1 MSNQINIAVGADISG
16 LKKGM
21 TDAASTMQSA
31 GEQMAAVGA
40 KVESTTTTSFKNLQ
54 QAYRATAKDAQVLAM
69 TLGTD
74 SAAFQQA
81 AQKAAMFKDQLDDVN
96 DVISA
101 YHPEKKWQLTGQA
114 IAATVDIAQGF
125 VGVLSLIGVESNNA
139 QKYIQAMMSLQ
150 SISGA
155 ILAVEQL
162 SGAYKA
168 LTISIFGAE
177 AATNS
182 LYLAMIKPLRIIGAL
197 LGAGAVLLGL
207 TNEAGATSA
216 VYNRTAKEVGDLIQ
230 SSINKEKN
238 LTEQVKITNKLR
250 IDAMEEGADKSKA
263 IAKNNYDN
271 QISDLKEYLATK
283 LIDEKTYQ
291 ERSKLYFEIY
301 QHELNKIDKENKNK
315 RAKPITI
322 AQPLEIESKL
332 TSMGGLQDLGS
343 KSMAENTQK
352 ALNEGWAKIN
362 AENIKGMAKWQENW
376 KGFNNVVKEESEL
389 TKLLFDSAAQALA
402 GAAANLG
409 AALVTGDFESAGKA
423 IIQMLGGIAIQIGAA
438 MIAMG
443 VPMALG
449 EPFFGGKS
457 LRLIAGGA
465 ALSVAGG
472 AMQASG
478 RASGGGGGGGGGF
491 TSGGGGQ
498 SFNPVFAGGSQY
510 LMLDSRVRGTDIIIS
525 ADNQRRQNGRIR

>member
-54 QAYRATAKDAQVLAM
+54 QAYRTTAKDAQVLAM

-96 DVISA
+96 DVINA
-101 YHPEKKWQLTGQA
+101 YHPEKKWKVTADVIGG
-114 IAATVDIAQGF
+114 AANVAQGF
-125 VGVLSLIGVESNNA
+125 VGVMQLIGVESLNA
-139 QKYIQAMMSLQ
+139 EKAIATMLALNGIAQAVQ
-150 SISGA
+150 SVEALKGA
-155 ILAVEQL
+155 FIALSASMQIALGAV
-162 SGAYKA
+162 
-168 LTISIFGAE
+168 
-177 AATNS
+177 
-182 LYLAMIKPLRIIGAL
+182 AL
-197 LGAGAVLLGL
+197 LGAAYLIYSSQSA
-207 TNEAGATSA
+207 EAEEA
-216 VYNRTAKEVGDLIQ
+216 
-230 SSINKEKN
+230 NKRHAESYKRIEDAEKR
-238 LTEQVKITNKLR
+238 ITNIVTTTNDLR
-250 IDAMEEGADKSKA
+250 IKAMKEGADKRRV
-263 IAKNNYDN
+263 IAENEYDK
-271 QISDLKEYLATK
+271 QLSSLVESYQKGEIAD
-283 LIDEKTYQ
+283 ITYQ
-291 ERSKLYFEIY
+291 NRRKYLWQIY
-301 QHELNKIDKENKNK
+301 QNELTKIQQDEEAK
-315 RAKPITI
+315 RAKPIKV
-322 AQPLEIESKL
+322 AQQVQLESKL
-332 TSMGGLQDLGS
+332 TSMGGLQDLAS
-343 KSMAENTQK
+343 RSMSEDTQK

-362 AENIKGMAKWQENW
+362 AENLKGMGEWQANW
-376 KGFNNVVKEESEL
+376 KGFNKVVQQESEL
-389 TKLLFDSAAQALA
+389 TKMLFDAAAQALA

-409 AALVTGDFESAGKA
+409 ASLVTGDFESAGKA
-423 IIQMLGGIAIQIGAA
+423 IVQMLGGIAIQIGAA

-443 VPMALG
+443 VPMALA

-457 LRLIAGGA
+457 LKLIAGGV
-465 ALSVAGG
+465 ALGIAGG

-478 RASGGGGGGGGGF
+478 RASGGGGGGGGGGGC
-491 TSGGGGQ
+491 SGGGGGQ